1 MVSGLGNK
9 DYSERLIDLKMNSLS
24 ERREELDMTEMFK
37 IMSGQSDVQCG
48 TWFEKVDT
56 EGRVTRQSSEE
67 LNVRVPGARLDL
79 RKHFFSVRVCEK
91 WNSLPSTIKH
101 CRTAKNFKTAYRQ
114 FKRCTQP

>member
-1 MVSGLGNK
+1 
-9 DYSERLIDLKMNSLS
+9 MNSLS

-37 IMSGQSDVQCG
+37 IMCGQSDVQCG
-48 TWFEKVDT
+48 TWFEKEDT

-67 LNVRVPGARLDL
+67 LNVRVPCARLDL

-101 CRTAKNFKTAYRQ
+101 CRTANNFKTAYRQ